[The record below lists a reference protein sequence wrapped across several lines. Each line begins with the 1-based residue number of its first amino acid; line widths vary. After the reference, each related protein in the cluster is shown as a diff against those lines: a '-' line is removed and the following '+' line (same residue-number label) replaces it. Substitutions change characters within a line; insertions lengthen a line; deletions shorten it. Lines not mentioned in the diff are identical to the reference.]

1 MSTQVAHAL
10 PMMITEVT
18 VAAVEQLSPSFVRVE
33 LASPEL
39 ADFGIEGQP
48 LLDQR
53 IKLVFPNAAGEL
65 SSFAGAD
72 ESWFGTWLQRPAEE
86 RGHMRTYTVRA
97 VIGTGAET
105 RVVVDIVVHEP
116 PCGPG
121 STWARSAAVGDRLV
135 LLGPRR
141 GMAYG
146 GIEFAPHAG
155 AQELLLVADET
166 ALPAVAAILADL
178 PDTAVGQ
185 VFLEVPVA
193 ADIQADLAAPPG
205 IAVTWLPRDGA
216 EHGTRILAAAGERL
230 AVRAAAEP
238 AALALAADDEID
250 PDLWETP
257 EYSSSGEEISTGDAR
272 AAKKVLPGVY
282 AWIAGE
288 SAMVTSLRR
297 YLVKEVGIDRSQ
309 VAFMGYWRRGVAMR
323 S

>member
-1 MSTQVAHAL
+1 MSTQVAPAL
-10 PMMITEVT
+10 PMTLTEVR

-33 LASPEL
+33 LASPDL
-39 ADFGIEGQP
+39 ADFGVEGQP

-53 IKLVFPNAAGEL
+53 IKLVFPNAAGALPDVAEVVEEG
-65 SSFAGAD
+65 FAA
-72 ESWFGTWLQRPAEE
+72 WLQRPAAA
-86 RGHMRTYTVRA
+86 RGQVRTYTVRS
-97 VIGTGAET
+97 VVGSGRQT

-121 STWARSAAVGDRLV
+121 STWARSAVVGDRLL

-141 GMAYG
+141 GFPYG

-155 AQELLLVADET
+155 AQELLLVGDET

-178 PDTAVGQ
+178 PETAVGRA
-185 VFLEVPVA
+185 FLEVPVA
-193 ADIQADLAAPPG
+193 EDIQDLVAPPG
-205 IAVTWLPRDGA
+205 MAVTWLPREGA

-238 AALALAADDEID
+238 ASLALAADDEID

-257 EYSSSGEEISTGDAR
+257 EYSSSGEELAR
-272 AAKKVLPGVY
+272 GGADGKVLPGVY

-297 YLVKEVGIDRSQ
+297 YLVNEVGLDRSQ

-323 S
+323 G

>member
-1 MSTQVAHAL
+1 MSSQVAHAL
-10 PMMITEVT
+10 PMTLTEVT

-33 LASPEL
+33 LASPDL
-39 ADFGIEGQP
+39 ADFGVDDQP

-65 SSFAGAD
+65 ASFEGAD
-72 ESWFGTWLQRPAEE
+72 DSWFGTWLQRPAEE
-86 RGHMRTYTVRA
+86 RGHMRTYTVRDVVGA
-97 VIGTGAET
+97 GAET

-141 GMAYG
+141 GFPYG

-166 ALPAVAAILADL
+166 ALPAVAAILTDL
-178 PDTAVGQ
+178 PGTAVGQ
-185 VFLEVPVA
+185 VLLEVPLA
-193 ADIQADLAAPPG
+193 ADIQELVAPPG
-205 IAVTWLPRDGA
+205 VAVTWLPRDGA

-238 AALALAADDEID
+238 ARLALASDDEID

-257 EYSSSGEEISTGDAR
+257 EYSSSGEELAESNVGATA
-272 AAKKVLPGVY
+272 VLPGVY

-297 YLVKEVGIDRSQ
+297 YLVNEVGLDRSQ

>member
-1 MSTQVAHAL
+1 MSSQVAHAL
-10 PMMITEVT
+10 PMTLTEVT
-18 VAAVEQLSPSFVRVE
+18 VTAVEQLSPSFVRVE
-33 LASPEL
+33 LASPDL
-39 ADFGIEGQP
+39 ADFGVDGQP

-65 SSFAGAD
+65 ASFAGAD
-72 ESWFGTWLQRPAEE
+72 DSWFGTWLQRPVEE
-86 RGHMRTYTVRA
+86 RGHMRTYTVRDVLGA
-97 VIGTGAET
+97 GAET

-141 GMAYG
+141 GFPYG

-166 ALPAVAAILADL
+166 ALPAVAAILTDL
-178 PDTAVGQ
+178 PETAVGQ
-185 VFLEVPVA
+185 VLLEVPIA
-193 ADIQADLAAPPG
+193 ADLQDLVAPPG
-205 IAVTWLPRDGA
+205 VAVTWLPRDGA

-238 AALALAADDEID
+238 AQLALASDDEID

-257 EYSSSGEEISTGDAR
+257 EYSSSGEELADSDGAAAR
-272 AAKKVLPGVY
+272 VLPGVY

-297 YLVKEVGIDRSQ
+297 YLVNEVGIDRSQ

>member
-1 MSTQVAHAL
+1 MSSQVAHAL

-18 VAAVEQLSPSFVRVE
+18 VAAVAQLSPSFVRVE

-39 ADFGIEGQP
+39 ADFGVEGKP

-97 VIGTGAET
+97 VTGSGVET

-121 STWARSAAVGDRLV
+121 STWARAVQAGDRLV

-141 GMAYG
+141 GVAYG

-155 AQELLLVADET
+155 AQELLLVGDET
-166 ALPAVAAILADL
+166 ALPAIAAILADL
-178 PDTAVGQ
+178 PETAVGQ
-185 VFLEVPVA
+185 AFLEVPVA
-193 ADIQADLAAPPG
+193 ADIQDVVAPPG
-205 IAVTWLPRDGA
+205 VAVTWLPREGA

-257 EYSSSGEEISTGDAR
+257 EYSSSGESLDGGDP
-272 AAKKVLPGVY
+272 KVLPGVY

-297 YLVKEVGIDRSQ
+297 YLVNEVGIDRSQ